1 MFRERLF
8 QIGAAATALYL
19 FFFAYL
25 YFNHTRHSWLEPRAL
40 SQSELGDFLAGIF
53 GPLAVLWLIIGILL
67 QGKEFRASVEQ
78 LTEQAKATNS
88 LIENDLMSARV
99 TFYRL
104 MADIRKYSS
113 RLRSQMVEL
122 GYAGDPKQQAMKKI
136 AEAIARGAPDFSI
149 ATAAIERILA
159 NSILGSKDWADTRK
173 EKTDKEFVDEFSKID
188 AKILELEKQIP
199 QLRKLGREEVELH
212 IQSAVFLEAEL
223 SLFDEN
229 LVRHFSVL
237 REKEK

>member
-1 MFRERLF
+1 
-8 QIGAAATALYL
+8 
-19 FFFAYL
+19 
-25 YFNHTRHSWLEPRAL
+25 
-40 SQSELGDFLAGIF
+40 
-53 GPLAVLWLIIGILL
+53 
-67 QGKEFRASVEQ
+67 
-78 LTEQAKATNS
+78 
-88 LIENDLMSARV
+88 
-99 TFYRL
+99 
-104 MADIRKYSS
+104 
-113 RLRSQMVEL
+113 
-122 GYAGDPKQQAMKKI
+122 
-136 AEAIARGAPDFSI
+136 
-149 ATAAIERILA
+149 
-159 NSILGSKDWADTRK
+159 LGSKDWADTRK